1 MRAALSIGSTARIE
15 LNEKSFSKTLG
26 RRYPVDRLEPRG
38 LYPNTPRAD
47 IWIHSPTGQ
56 RLSGKSIDKSRVTD
70 GYCGR
75 FRFYRVRSS
84 RSLFDEV
91 HFYLICWARIAKLT
105 RFIARCTRFRRTG
118 LVLRRY
124 HAELAERVNGRDHL
138 EHFEER
144 LPGEPKRHA
153 LAIPGNLLN
162 MAGHFLTYGGRRI
175 DVGPA
180 SAILLRAIVTEFRTA
195 LLFDSVEA
203 LAAADPN
210 QALILL
216 RRAGSRVHLARV
228 AKEFERLF
236 GSSTRGGAKRPA
248 ERRVSPDAEEPRR

>member
-1 MRAALSIGSTARIE
+1 LRGVRKTLIQALDPSDALHVTLSITKHDQLSGPVIALGAVESYFEAAKRQQRRIERAKAGLTRRATAR
-15 LNEKSFSKTLG
+15 T
-26 RRYPVDRLEPRG
+26 
-38 LYPNTPRAD
+38 
-47 IWIHSPTGQ
+47 
-56 RLSGKSIDKSRVTD
+56 
-70 GYCGR
+70 
-75 FRFYRVRSS
+75 

-105 RFIARCTRFRRTG
+105 RFIARSTKFRRTG

-124 HAELAERVNGRDHL
+124 YAELTDRVNGRDHL

-144 LPGEPKRHA
+144 LPGGSRRHD
-153 LAIPGNLLN
+153 LAVPGDLLN
-162 MAGHFLTYGGRRI
+162 MAGYFLTYGGRKI

-180 SAILLRAIVTEFRTA
+180 SLLLLRAIVTEFRTA

-210 QALILL
+210 QALTLL
-216 RRAGSRVHLARV
+216 RGAGSRVHLAHV

-236 GSSTRGGAKRPA
+236 GSSTRGGVKRPA
-248 ERRVSPDAEEPRR
+248 EQRASPDAEERRR

>member
-1 MRAALSIGSTARIE
+1 MSGLVIALGAVDSYFEAAKRQQHRIERAKAGLTRRATAR
-15 LNEKSFSKTLG
+15 T
-26 RRYPVDRLEPRG
+26 
-38 LYPNTPRAD
+38 
-47 IWIHSPTGQ
+47 
-56 RLSGKSIDKSRVTD
+56 
-70 GYCGR
+70 
-75 FRFYRVRSS
+75 

-105 RFIARCTRFRRTG
+105 RFIARCTKFRRTG

-124 HAELAERVNGRDHL
+124 HAELTERVNGRDHL

-144 LPGEPKRHA
+144 LPGEPKRHE
-153 LAIPGNLLN
+153 LAVPGDLLN

-210 QALILL
+210 QALTLL

-228 AKEFERLF
+228 AKEFETLF
-236 GSSTRGGAKRPA
+236 GSSTRGEAKRPA
-248 ERRVSPDAEEPRR
+248 EQRASPDADEPRR